1 MSKLST
7 ADHHTLMVKT
17 ISEVVNAVV
26 AAFDRG
32 EQINLTR
39 LKTDIAG

>member
-7 ADHHTLMVKT
+7 ADEHTLTVKT
-17 ISEVVNAVV
+17 ISEIVNAVII
-26 AAFDRG
+26 AYDRG

-39 LKTDIAG
+39 LK